1 MGLLSVV
8 TIPLLSACQG
18 GETPSAASKNS
29 QTVTTQSSAK
39 TESTSTTRS
48 VAQTTSKEEVKEPM
62 KTYEVG
68 ALLEAAN
75 QRDTKKVKEILQD
88 TTYQVDEVDTEGNTP
103 LNIAVHNNDIEI
115 AKALIEAVGLRE
127 GNQLYQ
133 DIVKLL
139 MENGADQSIKDN
151 SGRTAM
157 DYANQKG
164 YTEISK
170 ILAQYN

>member
-1 MGLLSVV
+1 M
-8 TIPLLSACQG
+8 
-18 GETPSAASKNS
+18 
-29 QTVTTQSSAK
+29 TTQSSAK

-75 QRDTKKVKEILQD
+75 QRDTKKVKEILQN

-115 AKALIEAVGLRE
+115 AKALIDRVPILICKISLVIVPIFMRE
-127 GNQLYQ
+127 R
-133 DIVKLL
+133 
-139 MENGADQSIKDN
+139 KDV
-151 SGRTAM
+151 RRF
-157 DYANQKG
+157 
-164 YTEISK
+164 
-170 ILAQYN
+170 

>member
-1 MGLLSVV
+1 MNKNFNGAIKCRDHSITCCVSRRRNTLRSV
-8 TIPLLSACQG
+8 
-18 GETPSAASKNS
+18 KNS

-48 VAQTTSKEEVKEPM
+48 VAQTISKEEVKEPM

-75 QRDTKKVKEILQD
+75 QRDTKKVKEILQN

-115 AKALIEAVGLRE
+115 AKALIDR
-127 GNQLYQ
+127 
-133 DIVKLL
+133 
-139 MENGADQSIKDN
+139 GADINLQNSISD
-151 SGRTAM
+151 SPYLYAGAQGRT
-157 DYANQKG
+157 
-164 YTEISK
+164 E
-170 ILAQYN
+170 ILAYMLKMRPQI

>member
-1 MGLLSVV
+1 M
-8 TIPLLSACQG
+8 
-18 GETPSAASKNS
+18 
-29 QTVTTQSSAK
+29 
-39 TESTSTTRS
+39 
-48 VAQTTSKEEVKEPM
+48 
-62 KTYEVG
+62 
-68 ALLEAAN
+68 
-75 QRDTKKVKEILQD
+75 
-88 TTYQVDEVDTEGNTP
+88 
-103 LNIAVHNNDIEI
+103 
-115 AKALIEAVGLRE
+115 GLRE

-157 DYANQKG
+157 DYAKQKG